1 MLFQILIVFNWAILI
16 YFFLLNA
23 IYFLLTFLAY
33 KGIREYNRRLQSI
46 NLKRIFELGFYKPLT
61 VIAPAYN
68 ESATIVSNVKS
79 LLNLQYPE
87 FEVLVINDG
96 SIDQTLEILIDEF
109 RLVPSSRVYQETL
122 KTEPIKGAYASLLYP
137 QLHVVDKYN
146 GGKAD
151 ALNTGVN
158 FSRYPLLCSV
168 DADSLI
174 ETEGLLRVTR
184 PFLEDPTVIATSGT
198 VRIANGCEVTNGR
211 VTKVVLSKNSL
222 VRFQVVEYL
231 RAFLFGR
238 MGWNT
243 LNAILVIS
251 GAFGV
256 FLKSAVLKV
265 GGYRKDCIGEDMEL
279 VVRMHRHYRFNKI
292 PYRVTFVPDPVC
304 WTEAPEELQILSKQR
319 KRWQKGLYDSLK
331 ANKPLFFNPR
341 AGIVGML
348 AYPFFFFFEL
358 LGPVIEVLGYLVF
371 TYSFFMGWVSWPFAL
386 LFLSM
391 AVLLGVLLSAS
402 SLLLEEQSFRRYP
415 KTHDVLILF
424 FYGILE
430 NFGYRQLLAW
440 WRLVALVEYVFGRR
454 SWGEMNRKGFSTNGE
469 QKQSSL

>member
-1 MLFQILIVFNWAILI
+1 MLFQIFAFYNWGVLI
-16 YFFLLNA
+16 YFFILNG
-23 IYFLLTFLAY
+23 IYLFLTFRAF
-33 KGIREYNRRLQSI
+33 KGIREYTHHLRSV

-68 ESATIVSNVKS
+68 ESATIVSSVKS

-96 SIDQTLEILIDEF
+96 STDQTLEILKQEF
-109 RLVPSSRVYQETL
+109 RLVPSNRVYQEKL
-122 KTEPIKGAYASLLYP
+122 KTQPVQAVYGSLLYP
-137 QLHVVDKYN
+137 QLHVLDKQN

-158 FSRYPLLCSV
+158 FSQYPLLCSI

-174 ETEGLLRVTR
+174 EPEGLLRVTR
-184 PFLEDPTVIATSGT
+184 PFLEDKAVVATGGT
-198 VRIANGCEVTNGR
+198 VRIANGCKVTNGR
-211 VTKVVLSKNSL
+211 ITDVALSTNSW

-231 RAFLFGR
+231 RAFIFGR
-238 MGWNT
+238 MGWNSI
-243 LNAILVIS
+243 NAILVIS

-256 FLKSAVLKV
+256 FLKSAVLTV

-279 VVRMHRHYRFNKI
+279 VVRMHRHYRLNKI
-292 PYRVTFVPDPVC
+292 PYRVVFVPDPVC
-304 WTEAPEELQILSKQR
+304 WTEAPEERQVLCKQR

-341 AGIVGML
+341 AGIVGLL

-358 LGPVIEVLGYLVF
+358 LGPVIETLGYFVF
-371 TYSFFMGWVSWPFAL
+371 AFSLFMGWVNWPFAL

-402 SLLLEEQSFRRYP
+402 SLLLEELSFRRYP
-415 KTHDVLILF
+415 KTGDILILF
-424 FYGILE
+424 SYGILE
-430 NFGYRQLLAW
+430 NFGYRQLIAW
-440 WRLVALVEYVFGRR
+440 WRLIALLEYIRGKR
-454 SWGEMNRKGFSTNGE
+454 SWGTMNRKGFSAN
-469 QKQSSL
+469 S